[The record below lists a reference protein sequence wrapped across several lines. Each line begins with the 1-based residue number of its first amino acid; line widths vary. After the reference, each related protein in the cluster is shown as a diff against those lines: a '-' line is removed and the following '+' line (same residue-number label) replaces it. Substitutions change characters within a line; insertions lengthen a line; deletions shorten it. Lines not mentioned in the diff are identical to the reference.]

1 MLDEMTKVSPKSGPS
16 GWHRPAGCRVGA
28 SYLCRMSPKLPPA
41 AHSSLVPTPAVVAS
55 PAAPTAPETT
65 LPGAADET
73 ASLEA
78 TEALP
83 TPAPAVTS
91 PVAWMLLLILA
102 SIWGT
107 SFILMKKGLVVFS
120 AMELGATRVSVAA
133 LLLLPFA
140 LRHVGQVE
148 RSRFKWLAL
157 SGVVGTLIPAFLF
170 AYAETRLAS
179 GLAGVLNA
187 LTVVF
192 TLLVGALLFRQRLT
206 GLRVLGITL
215 GLVGTVVMLQLGGS
229 GGDATPA
236 GEGNAWYGIYIL
248 IATMGYGLSVNV
260 IKHKLSAMT
269 PVAVTSVLL
278 LLIGGPALAYL
289 LLGTDFL
296 HKLATVPGA
305 WAAFGYIALLAT
317 MSTAVA
323 MVLFNRLIQQS
334 TALFA
339 SSSTYLIPIV
349 ALAWGALDGEA
360 FNLWHFAGMVVILA
374 GVLIIHRAK

>member
-1 MLDEMTKVSPKSGPS
+1 MSSPNQPNTDISLPARAVTAASAGPARATKIGL
-16 GWHRPAGCRVGA
+16 VGA
-28 SYLCRMSPKLPPA
+28 S
-41 AHSSLVPTPAVVAS
+41 
-55 PAAPTAPETT
+55 
-65 LPGAADET
+65 DES

-78 TEALP
+78 AEAIAA
-83 TPAPAVTS
+83 PAPTVTT
-91 PVAWMLLLILA
+91 PLAWALLLILA
-102 SIWGT
+102 TIWGT

-120 AMELGATRVSVAA
+120 ALELGATRVSVAA

-140 LRHVGQVE
+140 LRHVGRVE

-170 AYAETRLAS
+170 AYAETKLAS

-192 TLLVGALLFRQRLT
+192 TLLVGALLFGQRLT
-206 GLRVLGITL
+206 GLRVLGIVL
-215 GLVGTVVMLQLGGS
+215 GLAGTVVMLQLGGS
-229 GGDATPA
+229 GGTETPT
-236 GEGNAWYGIYIL
+236 GIGNAWYGLYIVV
-248 IATMGYGLSVNV
+248 ATIGYGVSVNV
-260 IKHKLSAMT
+260 IKYRLGGLT
-269 PVAVTSVLL
+269 PMAVTAVLL

-289 LLGTDFL
+289 LLFTGFV
-296 HKLATVPGA
+296 HKLAAVPGA

-360 FNLWHFAGMVVILA
+360 FNGWHLVGMAVILV

>member
-1 MLDEMTKVSPKSGPS
+1 MHSPN
-16 GWHRPAGCRVGA
+16 
-28 SYLCRMSPKLPPA
+28 PPDTD
-41 AHSSLVPTPAVVAS
+41 SSLAAGRAAVAS
-55 PAAPTAPETT
+55 NASKPTNTT
-65 LPGAADET
+65 SLAGATDES

-78 TEALP
+78 AEAIAVP
-83 TPAPAVTS
+83 TPGVTT
-91 PVAWMLLLILA
+91 PLAWVLLIILA

-120 AMELGATRVSVAA
+120 AMELGATRVSVAS

-140 LRHVGQVE
+140 LRHVGSVE

-170 AYAETRLAS
+170 AYAETKLAS

-192 TLLVGALLFRQRLT
+192 TLLMGALLFGQRLT
-206 GLRVLGITL
+206 ALRVLGITL
-215 GLVGTVVMLQLGGS
+215 GLAGTVVMLLLGGS
-229 GGDATPA
+229 GGTDTPT

-248 IATMGYGLSVNV
+248 IATIGYGLSVNV
-260 IKHKLSAMT
+260 IKHKLGGMT
-269 PVAVTSVLL
+269 PMAVTAVLL

-289 LLGTDFL
+289 LLATDFL
-296 HKLATVPGA
+296 HKLATVSGA

-360 FNLWHFAGMVVILA
+360 FNLWHLLGMVIILA